1 MIRSSKPQLPPKFE
15 YLTEVLINARF
26 NPSDIVLTSVTT
38 ICVPC
43 VQSSEYQSYVLI
55 ELTIYKCKKT
65 KKARPV
71 AICFTYKKNCQFT
84 CALSQVQ
91 KCRITEQKHGYLPQ
105 SFLHL
110 GLVSLSIWFG
120 QFLTLKFSFHTDMSE
135 LLYHVMLH
143 WRSEFLECMCVIYR
157 NMMHSSHVR
166 HFTDTGMRGN
176 GIVLYLEKLS
186 SCADRFI

>member
-1 MIRSSKPQLPPKFE
+1 MCSLCPIIRITVVRAYWINDLQVQENKKGQAGRNMF
-15 YLTEVLINARF
+15 YL
-26 NPSDIVLTSVTT
+26 
-38 ICVPC
+38 
-43 VQSSEYQSYVLI
+43 
-55 ELTIYKCKKT
+55 
-65 KKARPV
+65 
-71 AICFTYKKNCQFT
+71 YKKNCQFT

-91 KCRITEQKHGYLPQ
+91 KCRITEQKHGYLAQ

-110 GLVSLSIWFG
+110 GLVSLSICFG
-120 QFLTLKFSFHTDMSE
+120 QFLTLKFSFHTDMPE

-143 WRSEFLECMCVIYR
+143 RRFEFLECMCVIYR

-166 HFTDTGMRGN
+166 HFTDTGMCGN

>member
-1 MIRSSKPQLPPKFE
+1 MQNYR
-15 YLTEVLINARF
+15 T
-26 NPSDIVLTSVTT
+26 
-38 ICVPC
+38 
-43 VQSSEYQSYVLI
+43 
-55 ELTIYKCKKT
+55 
-65 KKARPV
+65 KARVP
-71 AICFTYKKNCQFT
+71 TT
-84 CALSQVQ
+84 
-91 KCRITEQKHGYLPQ
+91 KHGYLPQ
-105 SFLHL
+105 SFLYL

>member
-1 MIRSSKPQLPPKFE
+1 MCSLCPIIRITVVRAYWINDLQVQENKKGQAGRNMFYLLKKLSIHLCSKPG
-15 YLTEVLINARF
+15 TEMQNYR
-26 NPSDIVLTSVTT
+26 T
-38 ICVPC
+38 
-43 VQSSEYQSYVLI
+43 
-55 ELTIYKCKKT
+55 
-65 KKARPV
+65 KARVP
-71 AICFTYKKNCQFT
+71 TT
-84 CALSQVQ
+84 
-91 KCRITEQKHGYLPQ
+91 KHGYLPQ
-105 SFLHL
+105 SFLYL

-120 QFLTLKFSFHTDMSE
+120 QFLTLKFSFHTDMSDF
-135 LLYHVMLH
+135 LYHAMLH

>member
-1 MIRSSKPQLPPKFE
+1 M
-15 YLTEVLINARF
+15 
-26 NPSDIVLTSVTT
+26 
-38 ICVPC
+38 
-43 VQSSEYQSYVLI
+43 LI

-105 SFLHL
+105 SFLYL

-186 SCADRFI
+186 SCADRFIWSKNYFFLSYKITTKFINILIKRAFNEFAFLFFFYILE